1 MTSTKRVDITKLQL
15 DKIIRISSVTDINH
29 IKCDDAQHI
38 TPIYNGVSKII
49 AIGDIHGDFQSL
61 LTILLGA
68 ELIGNDLLWKGAN
81 TYIVFTGDLLDN
93 FRAGGIEFSQHPADE
108 ITIIS
113 YLADLNEQAIHAGGR
128 VILCLGNHEL
138 MNMVHPRHFGYVS
151 LKTQSFF
158 EKNLDLRENIFRYG
172 SPLLQ
177 KLGCLFESFVLLNNK
192 YYFCH
197 AGITLH
203 FIEKINE
210 RYTAPIS
217 FLEKLILFNNDV
229 KNLIKGNLTNDDG
242 WFTQFS
248 NFANT
253 QTYFWNRK
261 YGKDFNKEI
270 CREFVEVSN
279 RLGIQDLIL
288 IKGHD
293 PQPEINSICDER
305 IYRIDTEISRA
316 FSAQPDILVSEH
328 MNYLE
333 INPTDNIFIKN
344 KVINEINDVIIE
356 KLTTLNLYKE

>member
-1 MTSTKRVDITKLQL
+1 MSTKNVDITELKLDQ
-15 DKIIRISSVTDINH
+15 IIRISNLTDISR
-29 IKCDDAQHI
+29 IKCDDNQHI

-68 ELIGNDLLWKGAN
+68 ELIGNDLLWKGTN
-81 TYIVFTGDLLDN
+81 TYVVFTGDLLDN
-93 FRAGGIEFSQHPADE
+93 FRDGGNEVLQHPADE

-113 YLADLNEQAIHAGGR
+113 YLADLNEQAIQAEGR
-128 VILCLGNHEL
+128 VLLCLGNHEL
-138 MNMVHPRHFGYVS
+138 MNMIDPRHFSYVS
-151 LKTQSFF
+151 PKTKSFF
-158 EKNLDLRENIFRYG
+158 KKKLDLRENIFSDG

-197 AGITLH
+197 AGITLD

-210 RYTAPIS
+210 RYTDTTITL
-217 FLEKLILFNNDV
+217 LEKLILFNNDV
-229 KNLIKGNLTNDDG
+229 KKLIKGELTNCDV
-242 WFTQFS
+242 WFKKFS
-248 NFANT
+248 DFNNNN
-253 QTYFWNRK
+253 TYFWNRK
-261 YGKDFNKEI
+261 YGRDFNSDI
-270 CREFVEVSN
+270 CRDFSEVSD

-293 PQPEINSICDER
+293 TQLEINSLCDQR

-316 FSAQPDILVSEH
+316 FSTQPNILVSEH

-333 INPTDNIFIKN
+333 INPTDNTFTPN
-344 KVINEINDVIIE
+344 KVVSLANEVIVE
-356 KLTTLNLYKE
+356 KLTAFNLYEE